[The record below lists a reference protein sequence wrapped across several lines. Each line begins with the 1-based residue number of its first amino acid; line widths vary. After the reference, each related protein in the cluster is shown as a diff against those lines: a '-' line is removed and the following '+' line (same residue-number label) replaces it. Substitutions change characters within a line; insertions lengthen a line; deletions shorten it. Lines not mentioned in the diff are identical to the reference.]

1 MGSEQIREIFANNL
15 RTLLQLS
22 DKKQADVLRDL
33 GIKQTTFSSWCNGT
47 KFPRADKL
55 DWLATYFGVSREA
68 LISENLG
75 EAEENNVLDGY
86 FQKVQYAGP
95 IAAHFNATPT
105 ELHEYWP
112 CRRNGWDTASPRIS
126 LLPWWTATPCTRI
139 IKTVIISFV
148 CGALIWSIPGASV
161 LCFWRAARQH

>member
-1 MGSEQIREIFANNL
+1 MGAYRLRGIFSKNL
-15 RTLLQLS
+15 
-22 DKKQADVLRDL
+22 KDVLSRN
-33 GIKQTTFSSWCNGT
+33 GITQAEL
-47 KFPRADKL
+47 ADMM
-55 DWLATYFGVSREA
+55 GVSYSSVSAWCTGVKMPRMDKIEWIA
-68 LISENLG
+68 NRFGIQKSDLIEDRGDL
-75 EAEENNVLDGY
+75 NNVASGC
-86 FQKVQYAGP
+86 FAKVQYAGP

-161 LCFWRAARQH
+161 LCCWRAAKRP